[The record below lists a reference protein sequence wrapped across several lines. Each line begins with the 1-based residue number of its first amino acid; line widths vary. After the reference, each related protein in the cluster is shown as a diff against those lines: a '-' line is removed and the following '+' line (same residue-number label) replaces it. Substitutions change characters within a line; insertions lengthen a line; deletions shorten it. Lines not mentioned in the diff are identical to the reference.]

1 MSFSTTPTDLMLTRL
16 ARRAV
21 SPIYIVTIEGL
32 GDSSGQFKLCT
43 RVPAYARGDARYKPW
58 LFDVPKSIAQE
69 IDIVHGGISKRG
81 NLSFRVQDVAE
92 FHGDI
97 GGFTRA
103 TLEHEA
109 FTLVRGTRIASGS
122 TTFELNDVTG
132 VVSGTVLHVNR
143 EAMIVTALSGSTV
156 TVMRGQLG
164 TRQET
169 HNWGGN
175 TDAIEV
181 FRDTNPVLNQRRV
194 ELAVTFDDV
203 AEVDELRLE
212 TGYRIGS
219 AHEISVG
226 GDLHV
231 LSCRSEDDILDGVVL
246 SNDNIEGSLGLF
258 YGDHTFVTNVTDNA
272 KMERSNIWR
281 SPDGVA
287 DENSVFLR
295 LGGDGGEIVQGKWT
309 ANAQQGDAF
318 GFSFK
323 TVPNG
328 RRAAL
333 ETSQQELKVTGDPND
348 SSRLVGFRE
357 VIVARVGG
365 PRYDSNGVP
374 ICGGAFRFEAPGAE
388 GGARSAWR
396 ASDHPIVVMLCLMV
410 GSRQVGDRLQ
420 FNNYI
425 AGKGNF
431 SGLRVGVGLGLPA
444 SLVNWDSFLR
454 VWEATPDYHVRN
466 FIIQE
471 SEPFSE
477 LVDREILKPF
487 GWTLRIRG
495 GLIEL
500 STFRAGTGEA
510 TDGDILDGNDIILDG
525 QGKPQLAVRIPL
537 SDVASAVAL
546 KLKRPD
552 GSKAPDFT
560 LHDFDFPHVFGDARF
575 AEYRGRPI
583 TIECSSIDRDDLTT
597 VAEMTNMMLDLLI
610 RFRRPWSEVELTTG
624 MEWATRL
631 SLGDVCFLTVPWLI
645 DRRTGTRGWSD
656 VGMQAVK
663 KTLRLDRWTIDW
675 EFVAHPARRR
685 IPLVTPSIIVSTTA
699 DVSGSVEFTASANVF
714 TTPGL
719 RFGGIGA
726 DGDGFRV
733 GDVVRLVDS
742 SGRPVTTQVGT
753 VTYASGSIVRTTT
766 ELSGVAGSGCIL
778 EWADAGVAS
787 TSQQVSG
794 SYLARRDT
802 LTVVSASSAFRSF
815 GHPLW

>member
-16 ARRAV
+16 ARRSV
-21 SPIYIVTIEGL
+21 QPIYIITIEGL
-32 GDSSGQFKLCT
+32 GDRYGQYKLCT
-43 RVPAYARGDARYKPW
+43 RVPAYAKGDVRYKPW
-58 LFDVPKSIAQE
+58 LYDVPKSIAQE
-69 IDIVHGGISKRG
+69 IDIIHGGISKRG
-81 NLSFRVQDVAE
+81 NLSFKVQDVQE
-92 FHGDI
+92 YHGDI
-97 GGFTRA
+97 GAFSRA
-103 TLEHEA
+103 TLEPEA
-109 FTLVRGTRIASGS
+109 FTLVHGTRVASGS
-122 TTFELNDVTG
+122 TSFALNDVTN
-132 VVSGTVLHVNR
+132 VVSGTVLHINR
-143 EAMIVTALSGSTV
+143 EAMVVTALSGSTV
-156 TVMRGQLG
+156 TVTRGQLG

-203 AEVDELRLE
+203 AEADELRLE

-219 AHEISVG
+219 AHELSIGCDV
-226 GDLHV
+226 HM
-231 LSCRSEDDILDGVVL
+231 LSCRSEDDLLDGL
-246 SNDNIEGSLGLF
+246 IYSNDIIQGGIGL
-258 YGDHTFVTNVTDNA
+258 YIGDHTFVSDFFNA
-272 KMERSNIWR
+272 GSVERSNIWR

-295 LGGDGGEIVQGKWT
+295 LAGDSGEIIQGRWD
-309 ANAQQGDAF
+309 AQENETL
-318 GFSFK
+318 GFTFRIG
-323 TVPNG
+323 VNG
-328 RRAAL
+328 RRGAL
-333 ETSQQELKVTGDPND
+333 ETDIQA
-348 SSRLVGFRE
+348 SRNLVGFRE
-357 VIVARVGG
+357 VFVARTDG
-365 PRYDSNGVP
+365 PRQTQSGVP

-396 ASDHPIVVMLCLMV
+396 ASEHPIVVMLCLLV
-410 GSRQVGDRLQ
+410 GARQVGDRLQ

-444 SLVNWDSFLR
+444 SLIDWDSFLR

-466 FIIQE
+466 LVIQE

-477 LVDREILKPF
+477 FASREILKPF
-487 GWTLRIRG
+487 GWTLRIRN

-500 STFRAGTGEA
+500 STFRAGSGES
-510 TDGDILDGNDIILDG
+510 TDGETIGIDDILLGGD
-525 QGKPQLAVRIPL
+525 GKPQMSARVPL
-537 SDVASAVAL
+537 SEVASAVAL
-546 KLKRPD
+546 RLKRPD
-552 GSKAPDFT
+552 GSTAPDFT
-560 LHDFDFPHVFGDARF
+560 LNDFDFPHVFGDARYT
-575 AEYRGRPI
+575 EYRGRPL
-583 TIECSSIDRDDLTT
+583 TIECASIDREDMTT
-597 VAEMTNMMLDLLI
+597 IAEMTNLMLDLLL
-610 RFRRPWSEVELTTG
+610 RFRRPWSEVKLTTG
-624 MEWATRL
+624 MEWATKL
-631 SLGDVCFLTVPWLI
+631 NLGDVCFLTVPWLI
-645 DRRTGTRGWSD
+645 DKRTGTRGWSD

-663 KTLRLDRWTIDW
+663 KTLHLDRWTIEW
-675 EFVAHPARRR
+675 EFIAHPARRR
-685 IPLVTPSIIVSTTA
+685 IPLVTPSIIISTTA

-742 SGRPVTTQVGT
+742 SGRPVTTQTGT

-766 ELSGVAGSGCIL
+766 QLSGVAGSGCIL

-802 LTVVSASSAFRSF
+802 LLVVSASSAFRSY